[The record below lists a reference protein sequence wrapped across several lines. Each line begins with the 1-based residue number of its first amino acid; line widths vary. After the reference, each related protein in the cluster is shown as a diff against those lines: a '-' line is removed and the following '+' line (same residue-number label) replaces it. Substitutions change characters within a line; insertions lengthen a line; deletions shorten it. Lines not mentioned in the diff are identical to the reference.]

1 MLTFRMDAAGH
12 EPVLMDEVL
21 GTLAL
26 QSGESVVD
34 CTAGRG
40 GHAAQMAERL
50 GRNGHLIL
58 VDLDP
63 ENLQFASQRVAATG
77 LTVLGW
83 QHSFAEVP
91 RALQSFEP
99 KPNAVLADLGVAA
112 PHLARPERGCSF
124 REEGPLDMRLAAGE
138 ALTPTTRAAPGE
150 PATAGDL
157 VAVLPERELADL
169 IKTWGEDPFAKRI
182 ARAIVEAREVEPIRT
197 TTALAEIVRRAYGA
211 RARDSRMHPATR
223 TFMALRIAVNDEL
236 GALERLL
243 DALPRAS
250 DWLAPEARV
259 AMISFHSLED
269 RLIKRAFAG
278 LVRAGRAV
286 DVTRGGL
293 VASEEEAQRNPRARS
308 ARLRVVQLT
317 EPAS

>member
-1 MLTFRMDAAGH
+1 MDPAGH

-21 GTLAL
+21 RTLAL

-40 GHAAQMAERL
+40 GHAVQMAERL
-50 GRNGHLIL
+50 GRDGHLIL

-63 ENLQFASQRVAATG
+63 ENLQFASRRVAPTG
-77 LTVLGW
+77 LAVLAL

-91 RALQSFEP
+91 RALRDFEP
-99 KPNAVLADLGVAA
+99 KPNALLADLGVAST
-112 PHLARPERGCSF
+112 HLDRPERGFSF

-138 ALTPTTRAAPGE
+138 ALAPTTRAVPGE

-211 RARDSRMHPATR
+211 RARESRMHPATR

-278 LVRAGRAV
+278 LVRSGRAV

-293 VASEEEAQRNPRARS
+293 VACEEEAERNPRARS

-317 EPAS
+317 EPTS

>member
-1 MLTFRMDAAGH
+1 MLAFRMDAAGH

-21 GTLAL
+21 RTLAL

-40 GHAAQMAERL
+40 GHAVQMAERL
-50 GRNGHLIL
+50 GRDGHLIL

-99 KPNAVLADLGVAA
+99 KPNALLADLGVAST
-112 PHLARPERGCSF
+112 HLDRPERGFSF

-182 ARAIVEAREVEPIRT
+182 ARDIVEAREVEPIRT

-259 AMISFHSLED
+259 AMISFHTLED
-269 RLIKRAFAG
+269 GLSKRAFAG
-278 LVRAGRAV
+278 LGRAGRAV

>member
-1 MLTFRMDAAGH
+1 MLAFRMDAAGH

-21 GTLAL
+21 RTLAL
-26 QSGESVVD
+26 QSGASVVD

-40 GHAAQMAERL
+40 GHAAQMAQRI
-50 GRNGHLIL
+50 GPDGHLIL

-63 ENLQFASQRVAATG
+63 ENLQFATERVAPTG
-77 LTVLGW
+77 LGVVGW
-83 QHSFAEVP
+83 QHSFSEVP
-91 RALQSFEP
+91 RALRNFDP
-99 KPNAVLADLGVAA
+99 KPNALLADLGVAST
-112 PHLARPERGCSF
+112 HLDRPERGFSF

-138 ALTPTTRAAPGE
+138 SLTPTTRAAPGE

-182 ARAIVEAREVEPIRT
+182 ARGIVEAREVEPIRT

-269 RLIKRAFAG
+269 RLIKRAFAS
-278 LVRAGRAV
+278 LVRSGQAV
-286 DVTRGGL
+286 DLTRGGL
-293 VASEEEAQRNPRARS
+293 VASEEEAKRNPRARS

-317 EPAS
+317 EPTS

>member
-1 MLTFRMDAAGH
+1 MDAAGH

-21 GTLAL
+21 RTLAL
-26 QSGESVVD
+26 QPGESVVD

-40 GHAAQMAERL
+40 GHALRMAQAV
-50 GRNGHLIL
+50 GPNGHLIL

-63 ENLQFASQRVAATG
+63 ENLQYASDRVAPSGTS
-77 LTVLGW
+77 TCRW

-91 RALQSFEP
+91 RALRNFEP
-99 KPNAVLADLGVAA
+99 KPNALLADLGVAST
-112 PHLARPERGCSF
+112 HLDRPERGFSF

-138 ALTPTTRAAPGE
+138 SLTPTTRAAPGE

-182 ARAIVEAREVEPIRT
+182 ARAIVEAREREPIRT

-211 RARDSRMHPATR
+211 RARESRIHPATR

-278 LVRAGRAV
+278 MVRSGQAI
-286 DVTRGGL
+286 DLTRGGL
-293 VASEEEAQRNPRARS
+293 VACDAEAQSNPRARS

-317 EPAS
+317 EPTS

>member
-1 MLTFRMDAAGH
+1 MDAAGH

-21 GTLAL
+21 RTLAL

-40 GHAAQMAERL
+40 GHAAQMAQRI
-50 GRNGHLIL
+50 GPDGHLIL

-63 ENLQFASQRVAATG
+63 ENLQFATERVAPTG
-77 LTVLGW
+77 LGVVGW
-83 QHSFAEVP
+83 QHSFSEVP
-91 RALQSFEP
+91 RALRPFEP
-99 KPNAVLADLGVAA
+99 KPNALLADLGVAST
-112 PHLARPERGCSF
+112 HLDRPERGFSF

-138 ALTPTTRAAPGE
+138 RLTPTTRAAPGE

-169 IKTWGEDPFAKRI
+169 IKTWGEDPFARRI

-269 RLIKRAFAG
+269 RLIKRAFAS
-278 LVRAGRAV
+278 LVRSGQAV
-286 DVTRGGL
+286 DLTRGGL

-317 EPAS
+317 EPTS

>member
-1 MLTFRMDAAGH
+1 MLAFRMDAAGH

-21 GTLAL
+21 RTLAL

-40 GHAAQMAERL
+40 GHAVQMAERL
-50 GRNGHLIL
+50 GRDGHLIL

-63 ENLQFASQRVAATG
+63 ENLQFASRRVAPTG

-91 RALQSFEP
+91 RALQDFEP
-99 KPNAVLADLGVAA
+99 KPNALLADLGVAST
-112 PHLARPERGCSF
+112 HLDRPERGFSF
-124 REEGPLDMRLAAGE
+124 REEGPLDMRLGAGK

>member
-1 MLTFRMDAAGH
+1 MEDAGH

-21 GTLAL
+21 RTLAL
-26 QSGESVVD
+26 QPGEAVVD

-40 GHAAQMAERL
+40 GHAAQMAQAI
-50 GRNGHLIL
+50 GSTGHLML

-63 ENLQFASQRVAATG
+63 ENLRYATERVSPSGVKIT
-77 LTVLGW
+77 TW
-83 QHSFAEVP
+83 RRSFAEVP
-91 RALQSFEP
+91 RALKTVDP
-99 KPNAVLADLGVAA
+99 KPNALLADLGVAST
-112 PHLARPERGCSF
+112 HLDRPERGFSF
-124 REEGPLDMRLAAGE
+124 REEGPLDMRLAAGQE
-138 ALTPTTRAAPGE
+138 LTPTTRAAPSD

-169 IKTWGEDPFAKRI
+169 IKTWGEDPFARRI
-182 ARAIVEAREVEPIRT
+182 ARAIVEAREREPIRT
-197 TTALAEIVRRAYGA
+197 TTALAEIVRRAYGS
-211 RARDSRMHPATR
+211 RARESRTHPATR

-236 GALERLL
+236 GALGRLL
-243 DALPRAS
+243 DALSRAS

-278 LVRAGRAV
+278 LIQSGRAV
-286 DVTRGGL
+286 DLARGGV
-293 VASEEEAQRNPRARS
+293 VASPEEAECNSRSRS

-317 EPAS
+317 GPTS

>member
-1 MLTFRMDAAGH
+1 MDPAGH

-21 GTLAL
+21 RTLAL

-40 GHAAQMAERL
+40 GHAVQMAERL
-50 GRNGHLIL
+50 GRDGHLIL

-63 ENLQFASQRVAATG
+63 ENLQFASRRVAPTG
-77 LTVLGW
+77 LAVLAW

-91 RALQSFEP
+91 RALRDFEP
-99 KPNAVLADLGVAA
+99 KPHALLADLGVAST
-112 PHLARPERGCSF
+112 HLDRPERGFSF

-138 ALTPTTRAAPGE
+138 ALAPTTRAVPGE

-211 RARDSRMHPATR
+211 RARESRMHPATR

-278 LVRAGRAV
+278 LVRSGRAV

-293 VASEEEAQRNPRARS
+293 VACEEEAERNPRARS

-317 EPAS
+317 EPTS